1 MPYFKNHNLL
11 FIHIPKTG
19 GSNIEN
25 FFFHYLKEKPT
36 LLHLISNNLELRVN
50 NHSLQHMTYSEL
62 YKNKEYFDIN
72 FEKAR
77 IITVV
82 RNPYDRIISDL
93 FWYKLITKNN
103 SVHEIELE
111 IKKYLENNLLYDN
124 HKIPQYKFLIN
135 NEQSRMIN
143 SKIIILKCE
152 TLNEDMKQ
160 LGFQQFIS
168 FCNHSTKKGF
178 NKDYSQYL
186 NKQSIKMINDY
197 YIEDFVRFKYDMI
210 HDW

>member
-1 MPYFKNHNLL
+1 
-11 FIHIPKTG
+11 
-19 GSNIEN
+19 
-25 FFFHYLKEKPT
+25 
-36 LLHLISNNLELRVN
+36 
-50 NHSLQHMTYSEL
+50 MTYSEL

-93 FWYKLITKNN
+93 FWYKLITKENN
-103 SVHEIELE
+103 IHEIELE
-111 IKKYLENNLLYDN
+111 IKKYLTSEFLYDN
-124 HKIPQYKFLIN
+124 HKLPQYKFLIN

>member
-36 LLHLISNNLELRVN
+36 LLHLISNNLELRIN
-50 NHSLQHMTYSEL
+50 NHSLQHMTYNEL
-62 YKNKEYFDIN
+62 YKNKEYFDID
-72 FEKAR
+72 FKKSR

-93 FWYKLITKNN
+93 FWYKLISKNN
-103 SVHEIELE
+103 SVYEIELE
-111 IKKYLENNLLYDN
+111 IKKYLTSDFLYDN
-124 HKIPQYKFLIN
+124 HKLPQYKFLIN
-135 NEQSRMIN
+135 DEQSRIIN
-143 SKIIILKCE
+143 QKIIVLKCE
-152 TLNEDMKQ
+152 TLNENMKQ
-160 LGFQQFIS
+160 LGFQQFS
-168 FCNHSTKKGF
+168 DFCDKLTKSSF

-186 NKQSIKMINDY
+186 NKESIKMINDY
-197 YIEDFVRFKYDMI
+197 YYEDFVRFKYKML
-210 HDW
+210 